1 MITRKKACVLA
12 ASHLKLG
19 VRELGRP
26 VRNSCEQPSSHAERG
41 SGGQWGAVGL
51 AGGGRAP
58 TFAQVE
64 RHGEEWLGL
73 RAPQAKR

>member
-1 MITRKKACVLA
+1 M
-12 ASHLKLG
+12 
-19 VRELGRP
+19 
-26 VRNSCEQPSSHAERG
+26 
-41 SGGQWGAVGL
+41 